1 MDINSPSNPLQQP
14 NNSGGISPTPRPF
27 GAPAP
32 TPPPM
37 RNPMTAPAPVVPQP
51 MSVPSAAPAQQP
63 VSQPAPQPV
72 VQTPTPLAMPEP
84 MVQMSAPVVPAS
96 APAPILTPVVPAPA
110 PAASV
115 PTPVAPATPQS
126 IPVVPPMRVSEPA
139 AGEVFSAPNTTPY
152 VVPPLTPL
160 SSIRSV
166 PPAGGAVA
174 VAPVARKSH
183 WFRTLAILILLIL
196 GAGAAYVFGYDKT
209 VLLSSKDLLAQSLVS
224 NTEVPQGSGEM
235 EMKVTVTSEIASDPM
250 PVGEAIYASPTVG
263 KTEPITFDFSMNAD
277 FGFTNTDGVVESFV
291 KFDPLAISIKPESLA
306 QEQGI
311 PSTIDAAF
319 EVRVVDGVAYAQIS
333 RLTLEIAGMIE
344 LMTGVDVVGQWIST
358 TSYEATTTTNIEN
371 MEDAQRIGLR
381 VLDEAV
387 TVESD
392 VYKIGSR
399 EITFTIDP
407 EKVVSVMADEQGI
420 DEEMKKEAIEDLK
433 NVEFKKPIR
442 FVVVIDRTGQI
453 TEASFSTSI
462 TESQTKTVFDAMF
475 SYRITDTGKVTIEAP
490 SNAINLDELIAT
502 TMQSSMGGDEY
513 ADQVFMA
520 DFYNVIAFADLELQ
534 NQGTYKNACKNVLKQ
549 FQNSASSTNANFAS
563 SASGYEIKDAVCFD
577 ADKKLAVSAAL
588 YKDGQVI
595 SRYCYDAATNDLETT
610 FMPVADAASVS
621 SISTIR

>member
-1 MDINSPSNPLQQP
+1 M
-14 NNSGGISPTPRPF
+14 
-27 GAPAP
+27 
-32 TPPPM
+32 
-37 RNPMTAPAPVVPQP
+37 
-51 MSVPSAAPAQQP
+51 
-63 VSQPAPQPV
+63 
-72 VQTPTPLAMPEP
+72 PTPLAMPEP
-84 MVQMSAPVVPAS
+84 MVQMSA
-96 APAPILTPVVPAPA
+96 
-110 PAASV
+110 
-115 PTPVAPATPQS
+115 PVAPATPQS

-166 PPAGGAVA
+166 PPASGTVA

-183 WFRTLAILILLIL
+183 WFRTLVIVIVLIM

-209 VLLSSKDLLAQSLVS
+209 VLLSSKDLLAQSLIS

-250 PVGEAIYASPTVG
+250 PVGEANYGSPTVG
-263 KTEPITFDFSMNAD
+263 KAEPITFDFSMNAD

-291 KFDPLAISIKPESLA
+291 KFDPLSISIKPESLA

-387 TVESD
+387 TIESD

-420 DEEMKKEAIEDLK
+420 DEDMKKEAIEDLK
-433 NVEFKKPIR
+433 NVEFKKPVR
-442 FVVVIDRTGQI
+442 FVVVIDRKSEI
-453 TEASFSTSI
+453 TQATVTTSI
-462 TESQTKTVFDAMF
+462 AESQTKTVLDAMF

-534 NQGTYKNACKNVLKQ
+534 NQGTYKNACRNVLKQ

-588 YKDGQVI
+588 YKDRQVL
-595 SRYCYDAATNDLETT
+595 SRYCYDAATNDLVTT

-621 SISTIR
+621 CISTIR